1 MCGFCMPWAFGFLRT
16 YNVQLPHASNLVEAI
31 RELKQENAR
40 FEMYLMLGAWMDC
53 VGAWTDAPNHAE
65 QDFAANQVEI
75 ERAVALAQEFPDI
88 VKVIAVGNES
98 MVRWATS
105 YFVEANVILH
115 WVNHLQALKETG
127 ELPRDVVDH
136 ELRKFCGVGRKPGVS
151 QRRSRGVGSG
161 GGLRFHAHVSLPR
174 HPLQSH
180 VLEGD
185 DAHSAEDSAS
195 EMG

>member
-1 MCGFCMPWAFGFLRT
+1 MEATGAKADLSSRLRAVKRGCADFACHGHSDYCGPT
-16 YNVQLPHASNLVEAI
+16 TSNLPHASNLVEAI

-105 YFVEANVILH
+105 YFVEAKRH
-115 WVNHLQALKETG
+115 FALG
-127 ELPRDVVDH
+127 QSP
-136 ELRKFCGVGRKPGVS
+136 PGVE
-151 QRRSRGVGSG
+151 RNRGV
-161 GGLRFHAHVSLPR
+161 AP
-174 HPLQSH
+174 
-180 VLEGD
+180 
-185 DAHSAEDSAS
+185 
-195 EMG
+195 